1 MDVGTTAVGTLR
13 RDMRVIGLI
22 SGAHFFS
29 HFYQLVLPPL
39 FPLLRTEFDVSYS
52 ALGLLPGLVY
62 ITGAVSQPA
71 VGFVVDRYGARPIL
85 LAGLA
90 LLAASIAVLGL
101 APGYWAMIPIVIV
114 AGLGNAVFHPADFA
128 ILNASVH
135 NSRLGRAYGAHGI
148 CGNLGW
154 AAAPPAVWFLAELFG
169 WRTALVTLGC
179 IGLAATVYLAGQG
192 DAMTDHRRPERDSA
206 APKTTLLADIG
217 GLMTPA
223 ILLTFTFFMLTSMA
237 LIGVQ
242 TFVPIALTNFHQ
254 TPPDAAKDALT
265 AFLLAGAA
273 GTLGGGILVDR
284 IKRPEL
290 IVGIC
295 LGAFTLVFMALALH
309 GLSSMLVILVLAL
322 TGALLGATSPSRDMI
337 VRQKTLTG
345 ASGKVYGF
353 VYSGLDLGAAIIPP
367 VFGWLIDRGSPQL
380 VFVLV
385 SAVIAVSVLTIF
397 RVDRARAAA
406 AAD

>member
-1 MDVGTTAVGTLR
+1 MEVGTTTVGTLR

-39 FPLLRTEFDVSYS
+39 FPLLRAEFDVSYW
-52 ALGLLPGLVY
+52 ALGWLTGLFY
-62 ITGAVSQPA
+62 ITGAISQPA

-90 LLAASIAVLGL
+90 LLAAAIAALGL
-101 APGYWAMIPIVIV
+101 APGYWAMVPIVIV

-148 CGNLGW
+148 FGNLGW
-154 AAAPPAVWFLAELFG
+154 AAAPPAVWLLAELFG
-169 WRTALVTLGC
+169 WRTALITLGC
-179 IGLAATVYLAGQG
+179 LGLAATVYLASQG
-192 DAMTDHRRPERDSA
+192 DAIIDHRRPETDA
-206 APKTTLLADIG
+206 AVPKTTLAADIA

-254 TPPDAAKDALT
+254 TLPDTAKDALT

-290 IVGIC
+290 IVGVC
-295 LGAFTLVFMALALH
+295 LGAFTLIFLALALRSLP
-309 GLSSMLVILVLAL
+309 GILVIPVMAL

-367 VFGWLIDRGSPQL
+367 VFGWLIDRGDPQF

-385 SAVIAVSVLTIF
+385 GAVIGVSVLTILHF
-397 RVDRARAAA
+397 DRHKAAA
-406 AAD
+406 TAD